1 MAFPSHFEAGR
12 FRSSFTGFVR
22 ERVPCPISLL
32 RPDVRRKKEQVRRFE
47 PRFGVS
53 QNMVDH
59 EARYVA
65 REVEDCCLHS
75 LNELKQRLLDRRAD
89 WKRAHDTLEQ
99 KVRLSDERGQ
109 AAVQALL
116 VRDCHHL
123 FELYLSFVM
132 SKIQSGDAPS
142 RLAPSVEEESPQLPF
157 SEWLFGHPPTR
168 KAEG

>member
-1 MAFPSHFEAGR
+1 MSEQAPS
-12 FRSSFTGFVR
+12 
-22 ERVPCPISLL
+22 PKK
-32 RPDVRRKKEQVRRFE
+32 VRRKKEQVRRFE

-65 REVEDCCLHS
+65 REVEDYCLLS
-75 LNELKQRLLDRRAD
+75 LNDLKQKLADRRAA
-89 WKRAHDTLEQ
+89 WKRAHDSLEEN
-99 KVRLSDERGQ
+99 VRLLDAREQ
-109 AAVQALL
+109 TALQCLL

-142 RLAPSVEEESPQLPF
+142 RLAPSREEEAPQLPF
-157 SEWLFGHPPTR
+157 SEWLFGNPP
-168 KAEG
+168 